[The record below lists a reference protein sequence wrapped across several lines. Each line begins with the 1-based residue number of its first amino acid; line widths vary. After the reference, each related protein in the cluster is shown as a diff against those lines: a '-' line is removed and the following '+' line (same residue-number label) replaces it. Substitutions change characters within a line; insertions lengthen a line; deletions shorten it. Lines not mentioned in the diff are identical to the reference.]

1 MSLELSRFLFSGS
14 RISDQSDGTGFIMRG
29 SRYTPCVAT
38 SGAYKVHIESGTV
51 WNYVLRGWA
60 WQYSAYPE
68 KFLQY
73 YAACKVLS

>member
-38 SGAYKVHIESGTV
+38 SGAYKVHLESGTV
-51 WNYVLRGWA
+51 VELRI
-60 WQYSAYPE
+60 PE